1 MTVRQLVLSV
11 LFALVSF
18 AAMAQEAAMAAPYRS
33 FTPKDQWELGVHA
46 GVPFV
51 LGDIDTK
58 FPGFGGGLH
67 IRKAFDHIF
76 SVRVVALY
84 AQLKNEETASGVTR
98 SSDNTWLSG
107 SAQLVAA
114 LNNFRFDKPNR
125 KVLLN
130 GFFGIGVD
138 NFSTDYRNVIQN
150 GGTAASSG
158 SLDATTN
165 AHVEVGLGLAFRV
178 NKRFN
183 IGLEH
188 TVTAVF
194 GSNSDLLDSDQ
205 NVNDNLTTFRDV
217 LHYPHLTLNFN
228 IGKSATS
235 SGVARTEPLY
245 WVNPMTQVAEAITAL
260 EARPIYNPTDTDGDG
275 IIDDIDDE
283 DNSPAGARV
292 NTKGVTLDSD
302 GDKVADYLDKEPFSP
317 PGFSVNGQGVAN
329 VPKPISEDDVNR
341 IVDAKIAAIKFPP
354 AGGQWFLPMITFA
367 NNHYDLS
374 YDEYEK
380 LYQIGTVLS
389 QNPDLKVVAIGHTDK
404 RGSEGYNN
412 VLSYNRAKA
421 AIDFLVAQYG
431 VSRDRLILNWVGE
444 NNTLIPVNGA
454 NEMNRRVEFRIAKGE
469 TEMARPAGPEAGK
482 APMKMKM
489 NGNKASGF

>member
-33 FTPKDQWELGVHA
+33 FTPKDQWELGIHA

-51 LGDIDTK
+51 LGDVDAK
-58 FPGFGGGLH
+58 FPGFGGGIH

-76 SVRVVALY
+76 SVRIVGLY
-84 AQLKNEETASGVTR
+84 AQLKNEETAVNGTLR
-98 SSDNTWLSG
+98 TSDNDWISG

-114 LNNFRFDKPNR
+114 LNNFRFDRPNR
-125 KVLLN
+125 RILLN

-138 NFSTDYRNVIQN
+138 NFKTDYRGIQQL
-150 GGTAASSG
+150 GTTNTAGTLES
-158 SLDATTN
+158 TTN

-178 NKRFN
+178 NKHFN

-188 TVTAVF
+188 TVMTVF

-205 NVNDNLTTFRDV
+205 NVDDNLTTFRDV
-217 LHYPHLTLNFN
+217 LHYPHLSLNFN
-228 IGKSATS
+228 LGKTTKD
-235 SGVARTEPLY
+235 GMARSEPLY
-245 WVNPMTQVAEAITAL
+245 WVNPLTQVADAITAL

-317 PGFSVNGQGVAN
+317 PGYSVNAQGVAS

-367 NNHYDLS
+367 NNHYDIS

-380 LYQIGTVLS
+380 LYQVGTVLM

-421 AIDFLVAQYG
+421 AIEFLVAQYG
-431 VSRDRLILNWVGE
+431 ISRDRLILNWVGE
-444 NNTLIPVNGA
+444 NGTLIPVEGA
-454 NEMNRRVEFRIAKGE
+454 NELNRRVEFKITKGE
-469 TEMARPAGPEAGK
+469 TEMARPEGPEAGK

-489 NGNKASGF
+489 NGNKATGF